1 MFRQDLYP
9 IVHCF
14 GQYMRLVTPTPR
26 VSYGQSLVNIVQ
38 MNTFLSC
45 LGFELWFNEF
55 SCGCL
60 GLEMA

>member
-1 MFRQDLYP
+1 MFLQDFYP
-9 IVHCF
+9 IVFCF

-26 VSYGQSLVNIVQ
+26 VNYGQSLVNIVQ

-45 LGFELWFNEF
+45 LGFELGSNEF

-60 GLEMA
+60 